1 MTRRNR
7 RHVAAYLLD
16 RADQYATDSP
26 CWVALADA
34 ANNVLAGDVEAAVI
48 DRVFD
53 DDLMAR
59 VVGMEKRARSQ
70 NVNPDE
76 GVDMHE
82 RAMVRRA
89 P

>member
-7 RHVAAYLLD
+7 RLVAAYLLD
-16 RADQYATDSP
+16 RADQYETDSP

-34 ANNVLAGDVEAAVI
+34 ANNVLAGAVEAGEI
-48 DRVFD
+48 DQVYD
-53 DDLMAR
+53 TLLMRRIAR
-59 VVGMEKRARSQ
+59 METRAALK

-76 GVDMHE
+76 GVDLHE
-82 RAMVRRA
+82 RAVTKAM